1 MANPDYATLLALIAA
16 ETDPTIKAQLE
27 AQCYVFTEELT
38 PEEIE
43 LFEYGAFDYVENNP
57 GYVEAAP
64 VFNSGLYLL
73 ADYVVDGYINTVE
86 ADVGLYMAAGYASDG
101 YVSAANESDSGFI
114 SYVGIYYN
122 DNGERT
128 A

>member
-1 MANPDYATLLALIAA
+1 MSNPDYASLLTLIAA
-16 ETDPTIKAQLE
+16 ETDPIVKAQLE

-57 GYVEAAP
+57 GYVEAA
-64 VFNSGLYLL
+64 G
-73 ADYVVDGYINTVE
+73 
-86 ADVGLYMAAGYASDG
+86 
-101 YVSAANESDSGFI
+101 GFI
-114 SYVGIYYN
+114 SYVGIYYD